1 MWSAADASSSRLF
14 ADDPRAAP
22 RLGTDNAWRTHHGPR
37 RVITDLPP
45 DWEAARI
52 GDLGT
57 EVRGQ
62 VSPEPGTIYDLYSV
76 PAYATGEPE
85 QVDGESIR
93 SGKRPVEEH
102 DVLLC
107 KINPRINRVWT
118 VGASHGQP
126 QIASTEYLVLRLHEP
141 RMAAYVR
148 YYLSS
153 PGFRDWIKLAV
164 EGATGSHTR
173 AKSGP
178 ILEQLVPVPPPLEQQ
193 QMVATI
199 EEHFSRLDAAN
210 ASLDAA
216 KLRCQ
221 ALLKSILVGAIPSEL
236 PPCWRMTTVDE
247 AGETGLG
254 RQRSP
259 KYHSGPNMKPY
270 LRVANVFED
279 RIDASD
285 IMEMH
290 FDATDF
296 DKYRLEVG
304 DVLLNE
310 GQSPEFLGRPA
321 IYRGDPPNIAFT
333 NSLIRFVP
341 GPDVISE
348 WALLV
353 FRRHMHSGRFMKE
366 SRITTNIAHL
376 ALGRFRTVEF
386 PVPPLEVQGAL
397 VAATR
402 AALDSVDRTLEQI
415 RSAVARTAALRRS
428 VLASAFGGHLLPQ
441 GPDVEPAAD
450 LTG

>member
-1 MWSAADASSSRLF
+1 MTA
-14 ADDPRAAP
+14 
-22 RLGTDNAWRTHHGPR
+22 
-37 RVITDLPP
+37 DLPP
-45 DWEAARI
+45 GWEMARL

-62 VSPEPGTIYDLYSV
+62 VSPEPGVSYDLYSV
-76 PAYATGEPE
+76 PAFSTGQPE
-85 QVDGESIR
+85 QVDGESIK
-93 SGKRPVEEH
+93 SGKRPVEAH

-118 VGASHGQP
+118 VGPNPGRP
-126 QIASTEYLVLRLHEP
+126 QVASTEYLVMRLHKP
-141 RMAAYVR
+141 QMAEYLS
-148 YYLSS
+148 YYLSA
-153 PGFRDWIKLAV
+153 PVFREWIKLAV

-178 ILEQLVPVPPPLEQQ
+178 ILEQFVPVPPAAEQQ
-193 QMVATI
+193 RIVAAI
-199 EEHFSRLDAAN
+199 EEHFSRLDALE

-216 KLRCQ
+216 ELRCQ
-221 ALLKSILVGAIPSEL
+221 ALVKSILVGAIPNEL
-236 PPCWRMTTVDE
+236 PSDWRTTTVDE
-247 AGETGLG
+247 AGQTGLG

-279 RIDASD
+279 RIDTSD
-285 IMEMH
+285 VMQMH
-290 FDATDF
+290 FDEADF

-321 IYRGDPPNIAFT
+321 IYRGEPPNVAFT

-341 GPDVISE
+341 GPDVTSE

-376 ALGRFRTVEF
+376 ALGRFRSVEF
-386 PVPPLEVQGAL
+386 PVPPLKVQDEL

-402 AALDSVDRTLEQI
+402 AALDSEDRATEQI
-415 RSAVARTAALRRS
+415 RSAASRTTALRRS
-428 VLASAFGGHLLPQ
+428 VLTQAFAGGFVPRNPYDDSSADFMNC
-441 GPDVEPAAD
+441 A
-450 LTG
+450 